1 MDGHECDGENLTKN
15 GFTRDFT
22 TFQHGGTLALSELE
36 IDKSTAVPGI
46 PPPLHPDKD
55 DRADKTIRFF
65 PFPSCLRANRF
76 TAGRQTFQLNPQN

>member
-46 PPPLHPDKD
+46 PPPS
-55 DRADKTIRFF
+55 IRIKMIARIKQFASF
-65 PFPSCLRANRF
+65 RFLPAFEPTVSRQVVKPSN
-76 TAGRQTFQLNPQN
+76 

>member
-46 PPPLHPDKD
+46 PLPP
-55 DRADKTIRFF
+55 
-65 PFPSCLRANRF
+65 PS
-76 TAGRQTFQLNPQN
+76 G